1 MTKIVYNACYGG
13 FSLSDE
19 AILRY
24 AEIVGIKLISGK
36 TRFGNTE
43 FTYINEDGEEAYFY
57 DRELSRK
64 DPVLVQVVEELG
76 EKADGP
82 CAFLQIAEVPAGTLF
97 RITEFDGYEA
107 VETQEYIDWEVA

>member
-24 AEIVGIKLISGK
+24 AEIVGIKLKAGK
-36 TRFGNTE
+36 TRFGFTE
-43 FTYINEDGEEAYFY
+43 YTYINDDGEEAYFY

-76 EKADGP
+76 EKASGP
-82 CAFLQIAEVPAGTLF
+82 YANLVIEEIPAGTLF
-97 RITEFDGYEA
+97 RITNYDGLESI
-107 VETQEYIDWEVA
+107 ETQSDIDWEVA

>member
-1 MTKIVYNACYGG
+1 MTKIVYNDCYGG

-24 AEIVGIKLISGK
+24 AEIVGIKLIKSK
-36 TRFGNTE
+36 TRFGYTE
-43 FTYINEDGEEAYFY
+43 FTYINDDGEKAFFY

-76 EKADGP
+76 EKANGP
-82 CAFLQIAEVPAGTLF
+82 CASLAIEEVPAGTLF
-97 RITEFDGYEA
+97 RITEYDGLESI
-107 VETQEYIDWEVA
+107 ETQSDIDWEVA